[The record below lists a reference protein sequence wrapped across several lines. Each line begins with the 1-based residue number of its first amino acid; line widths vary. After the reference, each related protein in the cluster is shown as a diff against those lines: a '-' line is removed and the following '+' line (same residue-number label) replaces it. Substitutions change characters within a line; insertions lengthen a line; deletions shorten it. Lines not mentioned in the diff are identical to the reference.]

1 MAVSSIY
8 GIERAMNQLWHNHF
22 YHKPARC
29 DCTVV
34 QYAKIG
40 FYFNATRWRPFL
52 WRHKRYFIAIKMAAQ
67 MWEIWK
73 ITLWPP
79 LYKILD
85 PPLGLVCNKRYDECT
100 KVCYVFFV
108 LCVLCASHEWSVCCM
123 CYVCTYVCG
132 VFCVCVCCMTGE
144 LALLFTLS
152 RWWCSQWTVLS
163 VSLLV
168 RQEWRVL
175 VSTDCVV

>member
-1 MAVSSIY
+1 MGVQGVMWPLAISLDPKIFSKKKMAVSSIY

-67 MWEIWK
+67 LWEIWK

-79 LYKILD
+79 FTKSWIRPWSGHAFKHFREWEREGAYVTCTRFLEYRCKVII
-85 PPLGLVCNKRYDECT
+85 PLCLSVVPT
-100 KVCYVFFV
+100 
-108 LCVLCASHEWSVCCM
+108 WSVR
-123 CYVCTYVCG
+123 G
-132 VFCVCVCCMTGE
+132 
-144 LALLFTLS
+144 
-152 RWWCSQWTVLS
+152 SQFIS
-163 VSLLV
+163 S
-168 RQEWRVL
+168 
-175 VSTDCVV
+175 